1 MNDSDWPDMSNR
13 VTMMQELSLKVAS
26 QTQSR
31 DNEKKLSTT
40 NKRKE
45 KKIKLDEY
53 SHFSG

>member
-1 MNDSDWPDMSNR
+1 MSNR
-13 VTMMQELSLKVAS
+13 VTMMQELSLKVTS